1 MYYLIE
7 RGTAVTG
14 STKKSLVIFIDET
27 DMWHDLRLYEAI
39 VGVLE
44 SEGLAGAT
52 VNTGLMGYG
61 RHRRIHRRGL
71 FGVSDDKPVTIVAVD
86 DEQKVRAVLP
96 HIVAMVREGLIMLQ
110 DTEVISTGT
119 DAPS

>member
-1 MYYLIE
+1 
-7 RGTAVTG
+7 
-14 STKKSLVIFIDET
+14 
-27 DMWHDLRLYEAI
+27 
-39 VGVLE
+39 
-44 SEGLAGAT
+44 
-52 VNTGLMGYG
+52 
-61 RHRRIHRRGL
+61 
-71 FGVSDDKPVTIVAVD
+71 VSDDKPVTIVAVD

>member
-1 MYYLIE
+1 LPSIYYLIE

-52 VNTGLMGYG
+52 VNTCLMG
-61 RHRRIHRRGL
+61 
-71 FGVSDDKPVTIVAVD
+71 
-86 DEQKVRAVLP
+86 
-96 HIVAMVREGLIMLQ
+96 
-110 DTEVISTGT
+110 
-119 DAPS
+119 